1 MLIPNR
7 NFNEKYY
14 INRKKILQDFLKDE
28 ETETLKNI
36 DDTENLVSKT
46 KMILKGIVTGEYDY
60 SIIKERLA
68 EIDNDLVT
76 DCENYNKDLENLT
89 KEENE
94 IAKKTIDL
102 QKQEEKGTEAYLQK
116 IESLKNELESKE
128 FTIQNMERIYI
139 ELETIIRNNMQK
151 GKDQLL
157 PLEQFDTFVSQND
170 IIKKECNELEEEKNN
185 LLKEYN
191 NLLRENLN
199 LKSKDESFEI
209 EKIKDVLEEIAT
221 MGNLHKEAEKRIEKL
236 NIRYSELTQEC
247 NSLTEQIKNITKT
260 LEGLNI
266 DNPRLNKELALIS
279 KEIYPY
285 ESRLNRTFTQM
296 YENEEWKDIQPYSLK
311 NKYSKTKKAKKKHT
325 MTTLI

>member
-1 MLIPNR
+1 MYESCN
-7 NFNEKYY
+7 NF
-14 INRKKILQDFLKDE
+14 
-28 ETETLKNI
+28 
-36 DDTENLVSKT
+36 
-46 KMILKGIVTGEYDY
+46 
-60 SIIKERLA
+60 
-68 EIDNDLVT
+68 
-76 DCENYNKDLENLT
+76 
-89 KEENE
+89 
-94 IAKKTIDL
+94 
-102 QKQEEKGTEAYLQK
+102 
-116 IESLKNELESKE
+116 
-128 FTIQNMERIYI
+128 
-139 ELETIIRNNMQK
+139 
-151 GKDQLL
+151 
-157 PLEQFDTFVSQND
+157 
-170 IIKKECNELEEEKNN
+170 
-185 LLKEYN
+185 
-191 NLLRENLN
+191 
-199 LKSKDESFEI
+199 

>member
-94 IAKKTIDL
+94 IAKQTIDL

-170 IIKKECNELEEEKNN
+170 IIKNIEE
-185 LLKEYN
+185 
-191 NLLRENLN
+191 
-199 LKSKDESFEI
+199 
-209 EKIKDVLEEIAT
+209 T
-221 MGNLHKEAEKRIEKL
+221 H
-236 NIRYSELTQEC
+236 
-247 NSLTEQIKNITKT
+247 
-260 LEGLNI
+260 
-266 DNPRLNKELALIS
+266 
-279 KEIYPY
+279 
-285 ESRLNRTFTQM
+285 
-296 YENEEWKDIQPYSLK
+296 
-311 NKYSKTKKAKKKHT
+311 
-325 MTTLI
+325 

>member
-94 IAKKTIDL
+94 IAKQTIDL

-128 FTIQNMERIYI
+128 FTIQNRAGKGLVCAKNCKII
-139 ELETIIRNNMQK
+139 DAVAVDATNKIFIAGTISNIC
-151 GKDQLL
+151 LA
-157 PLEQFDTFVSQND
+157 VSEITLGSRASTGIKAIKNGD
-170 IIKKECNELEEEKNN
+170 II
-185 LLKEYN
+185 
-191 NLLRENLN
+191 
-199 LKSKDESFEI
+199 
-209 EKIKDVLEEIAT
+209 A
-221 MGNLHKEAEKRIEKL
+221 
-236 NIRYSELTQEC
+236 
-247 NSLTEQIKNITKT
+247 ITKV
-260 LEGLNI
+260 
-266 DNPRLNKELALIS
+266 
-279 KEIYPY
+279 
-285 ESRLNRTFTQM
+285 
-296 YENEEWKDIQPYSLK
+296 
-311 NKYSKTKKAKKKHT
+311 
-325 MTTLI
+325 